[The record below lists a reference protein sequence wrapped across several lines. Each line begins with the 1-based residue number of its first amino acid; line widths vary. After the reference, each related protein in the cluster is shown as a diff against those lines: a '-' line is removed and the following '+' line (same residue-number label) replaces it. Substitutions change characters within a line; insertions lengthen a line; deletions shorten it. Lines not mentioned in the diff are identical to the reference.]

1 MSLIDV
7 IRSRREI
14 TNFQGR
20 KVPKELLNQIVDAA
34 YYAPSGNNLASREFI
49 VVENREKLNHLE
61 KTTPFMKW
69 MTTAQAAIVVTGRPD
84 ISKYWLQDASIA
96 TAFIWLTAADLQLG
110 IGFGAVYHSENAEES
125 YIRET
130 YAREALNIPSD
141 RRIVAILGLGFPV
154 EKPKSKKMLNRN
166 DIVFNEMFQ
175 TNHKS

>member
-1 MSLIDV
+1 MSVIDV

-14 TNFQGR
+14 TSFQE
-20 KVPKELLNQIVDAA
+20 KKIPKELLDQIVDAA

-49 VVENREKLNHLE
+49 VIENREKLDHLE

-69 MTTAQAAIVVTGRPD
+69 MATAQAAIVVTGRPD

-110 IGFGAVYHSENAEES
+110 VGFGAVYHSEDAEES
-125 YIRET
+125 GIRET

-141 RRIVAILGLGFPV
+141 RRIVAILGLGFPI
-154 EKPKSKKMLNRN
+154 EKPQAKRMLERD
-166 DIVFNEMFQ
+166 DIVFYESF
-175 TNHKS
+175 